1 MMIAVIDLIK
11 NEWIPYEILHKLAT
25 NNEKIYYNLPLKS
38 VR

>member
-25 NNEKIYYNLPLKS
+25 NEENLLQSSIKK
-38 VR
+38 R

>member
-25 NNEKIYYNLPLKS
+25 NEEFITIIH
-38 VR
+38 